1 MTNLI
6 LYFRV
11 VKDILNFFLVNDRI
25 LTKKNYVLFI
35 LVLSPF
41 LFYNDIHAL
50 DDMNYDDFQNSSSQY
65 LKEYDNLTMTSF
77 PNSNVINLTNNSEDS
92 IYGQIESFEDNIYVV
107 WQESVTESLP
117 EHNYDI
123 FFIKSEDNGKTFSKA
138 INLSNNTKFSER
150 PQIAVSENGIF
161 IAWTETFNANNKE
174 IIFTKSEDNGNTFSK
189 AINISNNSKNSSN
202 QEISAFNENV
212 YVVWQES
219 DENSIDESNDSNII
233 FTRSADSGNTFQTS
247 MLLINNTIDSFPK
260 IDSYENNV
268 YVVWNNENK
277 NNSGL
282 FLVKSP
288 DKGNNFN
295 KVIKINA
302 DNNFGESQISV
313 NKNEVLIG
321 WGGLLTKNVD
331 DIYYMNSND
340 NGNTFTDSNRFSKKM
355 IAFNDTNS
363 YTESGDIIR
372 NPVNVEVA
380 SYNNFSFFAWQNS
393 FSNQNED
400 ILILQ
405 LNNQK
410 EQNNYAR
417 LSNLSNNPSVSECPS
432 ITISNNNIYVI
443 WEDYINGNHEILFT
457 KILDYNDYGNVD
469 KKIIK

>member
-1 MTNLI
+1 MTNSN
-6 LYFRV
+6 LYFKV
-11 VKDILNFFLVNDRI
+11 VKDILNSSLVNDRI

-50 DDMNYDDFQNSSSQY
+50 DDSNYDDFQNSSSQY
-65 LKEYDNLTMTSF
+65 LKQNDNLTMTNY
-77 PNSNVINLTNNSEDS
+77 PNSNIINLTNNSEDS
-92 IYGQIESFEDNIYVV
+92 IYGQIESFENNIYVI

-138 INLSNNTKFSER
+138 INLSNNPEFSER
-150 PQIAVSENGIF
+150 PQIAVSKNGIF
-161 IAWTETFNANNKE
+161 IVWTDTINTNNKE
-174 IIFTKSEDNGNTFSK
+174 IIFTKSENNGITFSK

-260 IDSYENNV
+260 IDSHGNNV
-268 YVVWNNENK
+268 YIVWNNENK

-288 DKGNNFN
+288 DKGSNFN
-295 KVIKINA
+295 EVIKLNV
-302 DNNFGESQISV
+302 DNNSGESQISV
-313 NKNEVLIG
+313 NKNEVLIS
-321 WGGLLTKNVD
+321 WGGLLTKNLD
-331 DIYYMNSND
+331 DIYYVISKD
-340 NGNTFTDSNRFSKKM
+340 DGNTFTDSNRLSKK
-355 IAFNDTNS
+355 IIDFNDTNS
-363 YTESGDIIR
+363 FTESGDIIR

-380 SYNNFSFFAWQNS
+380 SYNNSSIVAWQNS
-393 FSNQNED
+393 FSKQNED
-400 ILILQ
+400 IFMLL

-410 EQNNYAR
+410 QQNNYAR

-443 WEDYINGNHEILFT
+443 WEDYISGNHEILFT
-457 KILDYNDYGNVD
+457 KISN
-469 KKIIK
+469 